1 MSDQTQKRRCPVWV
15 KVLLGLSLAFN
26 LGIVGLV
33 GGFVLRSD
41 GPMRGAGPGLGYAMP
56 YVMALEREVRRAI
69 FEAVREDP
77 SLPSRADRRAHF
89 DDMLVALRADPMDR
103 AAVEAVLA
111 RQAQG
116 VSAVQRRAQDEWL
129 SKVEAMSATERAA
142 YADTVEE
149 ILKRGPRRGKKH
161 DGKSRN

>member
-15 KVLLGLSLAFN
+15 KVLLGLSLALN

-56 YVMALEREVRRAI
+56 YVIALERESRRAI
-69 FEAVREDP
+69 FKAVREDP

-89 DDMLVALRADPMDR
+89 NDMLVALRADPMDR

-111 RQAQG
+111 RQAEG
-116 VSAVQRRAQDEWL
+116 VSAVQRRAQVEWL
-129 SKVEAMSATERAA
+129 KKVEDMSASEREA
-142 YADTVEE
+142 YADTVED
-149 ILKRGPRRGKKH
+149 ILKRGPKRGKKRE
-161 DGKSRN
+161 GNSRY